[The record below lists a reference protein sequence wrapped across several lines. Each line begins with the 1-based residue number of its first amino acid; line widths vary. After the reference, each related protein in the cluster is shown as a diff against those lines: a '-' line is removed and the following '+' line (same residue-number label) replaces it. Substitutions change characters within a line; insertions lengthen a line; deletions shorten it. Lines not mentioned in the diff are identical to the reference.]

1 MSDPRFKEFLEDKVE
16 HYSFA
21 GKLMDFC
28 LERSTKPSWE
38 EFIKKSQ
45 FPILLQSGPFKQCQ
59 VIFRDRYAR
68 CWIEKEKNELM
79 DNAVKLLYRI
89 FGEKAEITPQKDD
102 KAIGVMIRDEESC
115 DNLMEWLSGIPSS
128 KSDFLS
134 AKDLFKIVRKE
145 NILEAIK
152 DFENGIEH
160 EFGPSTQYDLIHEG
174 TPYPPKAILG
184 IACKYVEG
192 GRLLKPE
199 DFSGGEESTCF
210 RTLRREGFTIEPKK
224 ERRDNSIPSILKRI
238 LELQNNYSTSTS
250 SQEMIERDNLVKI
263 ELVEKLK
270 LNTSSL
276 IDNLG
281 FKIEASTRAGLWAHI
296 PWVRISDPEHS
307 PNAQQGYYLVLLFSL
322 DGKRLYLSL
331 NQGTTYT
338 KGNSFIRKDLNEIE
352 FNKQKALDALTK
364 EGFNFEHKDSVST
377 IDLKDSN
384 GTRKLSPTG
393 SSYSNGH
400 IHGNVYHKD
409 NLPTER
415 EFISDIKSLFLA
427 QKNIYDSLQQ
437 VDNLNRKFW
446 LYAPGEQARLWR
458 DCWERKE
465 IILLWDEIPDL
476 RNFSTKDEIK
486 NAFIENDSENTNP
499 TNDILALWE
508 FASSMSPG
516 DVIIAKQGRSTYLG
530 YGIVTGD
537 YIFND
542 QVKEGYHVRKVD
554 WKKHGE
560 WDDPLGTFALK
571 TLTHITNLET
581 SSPDYDTYVDRL
593 IDLIGIELDGNTKT
607 LKDTKNTMI
616 NYSFIKDFHSA
627 CEMAG
632 LQYPRKLL
640 QRFTASLLAKRFLI
654 LTGLSGSGKTKLA
667 QAFSEWIGGKT
678 INADPFYP
686 GAGIESSQKTYHVAK
701 SDSISVEFWNNENE
715 ENSTKVT
722 LAREMIKEWAECII
736 EHNLTKE
743 TSPRT
748 IRDLINE
755 TSQFSPQLHSFET
768 HLKAS
773 AFTLIES
780 KENKISYKSSEII
793 PVGADWTSNEN
804 ILGYPDGLNPGIYN
818 STPVLDLVLKAESNS
833 HLPHFLIL
841 DEMNLSHVERYFAD
855 MLSAIESDEPI
866 PLYETREDDP
876 TTWRK
881 TNTGKII
888 PPSVKLPV
896 NLFVI
901 GTVNVDETTYMFSP
915 KVLDRANVI
924 EFRVESDDIENFLQ
938 DGCQKPDL
946 SELASE
952 GSQYAEDFV
961 EAQKGEISI
970 DKKFATEIKK
980 FFKIFSNHDSEFGFR
995 VANEAARLINFQ
1007 KNLGSES
1014 FNENFDSVIVQKFL
1028 PKLHGSRSQMEELL
1042 QELILVTSGSES
1054 EEWSE
1059 ELLAVEKP
1067 RYSVSYKKLCRMYKK
1082 LQRDQF
1088 VSFAEA

>member
-1 MSDPRFKEFLEDKVE
+1 MSDSRFKDFLEDKVE

-21 GKLMDFC
+21 SKLMDFC

-45 FPILLQSGPFKQCQ
+45 FPILLESGPFKQCQ

-89 FGEKAEITPQKDD
+89 FGEKVEITPQKDD

-115 DNLMEWLSGIPSS
+115 DNLMKWLSGIPLS

-160 EFGPSTQYDLIHEG
+160 EFGPSTQYDLIHQEK
-174 TPYPPKAILG
+174 PYPPKAILG

-199 DFSGGEESTCF
+199 EFSGGEASTCF

-224 ERRDNSIPSILKRI
+224 ERSNYWIFQCNPKIYDGIAALRDNQVFDWSVASHKNRIKKGDLFILYITGQVSGCYALGRVTSPVKQENRTSEEVLDDYSKELELRDDWRTFVNVEITHNFFNSPILKNEIR
-238 LELQNNYSTSTS
+238 NNSKLL
-250 SQEMIERDNLVKI
+250 NLK
-263 ELVEKLK
+263 
-270 LNTSSL
+270 
-276 IDNLG
+276 
-281 FKIEASTRAGLWAHI
+281 AG
-296 PWVRISDPEHS
+296 
-307 PNAQQGYYLVLLFSL
+307 
-322 DGKRLYLSL
+322 
-331 NQGTTYT
+331 NQGTNFSATEEEYKEIQRLADERLKST
-338 KGNSFIRKDLNEIE
+338 K
-352 FNKQKALDALTK
+352 
-364 EGFNFEHKDSVST
+364 
-377 IDLKDSN
+377 
-384 GTRKLSPTG
+384 
-393 SSYSNGH
+393 
-400 IHGNVYHKD
+400 
-409 NLPTER
+409 
-415 EFISDIKSLFLA
+415 
-427 QKNIYDSLQQ
+427 
-437 VDNLNRKFW
+437 RKFW

-542 QVKEGYHVRKVD
+542 QVEEGYHVRKVD

-560 WDDPLGTFALK
+560 WEDPVGPFALK
-571 TLTHITNLET
+571 TLTDITNLET
-581 SSPDYDTYVDRL
+581 SSPDYEYYVDRL

-627 CEMAG
+627 CKMAG

-980 FFKIFSNHDSEFGFR
+980 FFKIFSKHDSEFGFR